1 MTIRSAEYI
10 EITSF
15 FFILYTERYTQKK
28 KRNQQKT
35 LKQKTIKH
43 ITPTWKK
50 RYSCQT
56 KLNLN

>member
-10 EITSF
+10 EITIFLS
-15 FFILYTERYTQKK
+15 ILYIERYTQKK

-35 LKQKTIKH
+35 LKQKTFKH